1 MCVLVK
7 TALNPYK
14 IRENQLYIGYKKN
27 QKNSQKNQN
36 FIKKHFKN
44 MIDCFSS
51 ICFHIQGLVVLVVY
65 DINKRKEIF
74 VLQ

>member
-1 MCVLVK
+1 MCVRIK

-14 IRENQLYIGYKKN
+14 IRENQLYIGYQKN

-44 MIDCFSS
+44 MVGCFSS
-51 ICFHIQGLVVLVVY
+51 ICFHIQGIVVLVKLL
-65 DINKRKEIF
+65 IHKN
-74 VLQ
+74 LL